1 MVLWVSKEPLC
12 TQESPNESL
21 EAFENKFKQNYMDT
35 KVEARDRL
43 YLKSGY
49 EQLVDQTKLFIKVKD
64 KSEVL
69 AAVRNMKSDT
79 TFLRKMPIRRTKP

>member
-49 EQLVDQTKLFIKVKD
+49 EQLVDQTKLFIKV
-64 KSEVL
+64 
-69 AAVRNMKSDT
+69 
-79 TFLRKMPIRRTKP
+79 